1 MEKEITYSQWLD
13 FVRKARNG
21 GLESEDLEEL
31 KSCCP
36 RNLMPEYESIMLN
49 ELIILETILIKKT
62 IKKFQNIVNTSVEEC
77 DLEAIQFGIREFKS
91 NVSKCFFF
99 ESIGGYPVL
108 IKKELGMQLVEKY
121 EAFIDEYMNFVKKTS
136 ECGGDLFFD
145 EFGYICKK
153 AKLKNF
159 IQGYRDNVK
168 LFASK
173 KRID

>member
-1 MEKEITYSQWLD
+1 MEKEITYSQWLGI
-13 FVRKARNG
+13 VKKARNG

-31 KSCCP
+31 KSCYP
-36 RNLMPEYESIMLN
+36 RNLMPEYEKIMLN
-49 ELIILETILIKKT
+49 ELAILETILIKKT
-62 IKKFQNIVNTSVEEC
+62 IEKFQKNVNISVEEC
-77 DLEAIQFGIREFKS
+77 DLEAIRFGIREFKS

-136 ECGGDLFFD
+136 ECDGDLFFD

-159 IQGYRDNVK
+159 IQGYRDNV
-168 LFASK
+168 
-173 KRID
+173 